1 MPALA
6 RARAAA
12 HHARPRR
19 GVGDRARRGGDV
31 RGPDRG
37 ARRDARLAR
46 LAAASL
52 HAGAARF
59 GAEPR
64 GTARAPASDPGNGTA
79 GDGLAQRLPLP
90 YALRAGG
97 RALRRGGAGAAGGR
111 GGARGGV
118 PCRVVSA
125 PLLDVRSLA
134 KRFEL
139 RGGLFGRSAGVV
151 HAVQEVDLRVA
162 PGETLGLVGESG
174 CGKTTVGRSL
184 LRLVEPSAGE
194 ILYRA
199 PRASLVG
206 SALEGRGRTEGDR
219 AVLDVRALRGRELRA
234 LRRHLQI
241 VFQDPFASLNPR
253 LTVGQAL
260 SEPLVVH
267 GLARGAEA
275 RARVA
280 ALLERVGLRP
290 EHAARYPHEFSG
302 GQRQRIGIARALALE
317 PRFVVLDEAVS
328 ALDVSVQAQ
337 VLNLLLDLQRDA
349 GLAYLFIAHD
359 LAVVRYVAQRV
370 AVMYL
375 GRIVEE
381 GPSAEVLGA
390 ARHPYTRALIA
401 AAPRRSASGIAPRLV
416 LAGEPPSPL
425 APPAGCAFHPRCPL
439 VEERCRSER
448 PLLLP
453 SGGAHQVAC
462 HLASRGAS

>member
-1 MPALA
+1 M
-6 RARAAA
+6 
-12 HHARPRR
+12 
-19 GVGDRARRGGDV
+19 
-31 RGPDRG
+31 
-37 ARRDARLAR
+37 
-46 LAAASL
+46 
-52 HAGAARF
+52 
-59 GAEPR
+59 
-64 GTARAPASDPGNGTA
+64 
-79 GDGLAQRLPLP
+79 
-90 YALRAGG
+90 
-97 RALRRGGAGAAGGR
+97 
-111 GGARGGV
+111 
-118 PCRVVSA
+118 SA
-125 PLLDVRSLA
+125 PLLEVRSLA
-134 KRFEL
+134 KRFAL

-151 HAVQEVDLRVA
+151 HAVQEVDLHVG

-184 LRLVEPSAGE
+184 LRLVEPSGGE

-199 PRASLVG
+199 PSASLAG
-206 SALEGRGRTEGDR
+206 TALAGRGTPDGEHS
-219 AVLDVRALRGRELRA
+219 VLDVRALRGRALRA

-260 SEPLVVH
+260 LEPLAVH

-280 ALLERVGLRP
+280 ELLERVGLRA

-302 GQRQRIGIARALALE
+302 GQRQRVGIARALALE

-337 VLNLLLDLQRDA
+337 VLNLLLDLQRDS

-381 GPSAEVLGA
+381 GPSAAVLGD

-401 AAPRRSASGIAPRLV
+401 AAPRRSASGTAPRVV

-425 APPAGCAFHPRCPL
+425 APPTGCAFHPRCPL
-439 VEERCRSER
+439 AEERCRSER

-453 SGGAHQVAC
+453 SGAARRVAC
-462 HLASRGAS
+462 HLAERGAS